1 MTTNSQFVPLNDN
14 SKSRS
19 YFNEKITL
27 NDSVATLL
35 NNIFMPTNIMMNF
48 KAQGKSVPLAVAIT

>member
-1 MTTNSQFVPLNDN
+1 MTINDN

-27 NDSVATLL
+27 NDSVAPLL